1 MFNIVYRNMTYSLAA
16 GFIFVLRKLSSKML
30 ENYKIITVTHK
41 RINLKDIGRFVVKP
55 DQDLTLQQQLENIK
69 SEFGFAELMY
79 VATCNRV
86 MYFFTTEQQLDPTF
100 TARFFQHVNPDLSAE
115 WLDKVDEVTFTY
127 EGADALK
134 HLFDVAASIDSL
146 VIGERQIL
154 GQLREAYEQCKDW
167 KLTGDNIRLAMD
179 RAVVAAKS
187 VYSNTQIGDKPVSV
201 VSLATQ
207 KLLNANVKK
216 DARILVVG
224 AGQTNQ
230 LMAKFLAKH
239 QYDNV
244 SVFNRTVSKAAQVA
258 ELVEG
263 NAYSLEDL
271 YQYKGGFD
279 CLVVC
284 TAVKEPIIT
293 KGLYQHLLQ
302 GDTNRKV
309 VIDLAIPHNVDAAV
323 LEEYSVQYIEIE
335 GLRSLAQDN
344 LMARENEVVNAQA
357 ILENYLEEFPV
368 LYKQRQLELA
378 MRRVP
383 TEIKAVKIKAMNEVF
398 RKEVDVL
405 DDQTQE
411 LIERMMAYMEK
422 KCIGIPM
429 KAARETFL

>member
-1 MFNIVYRNMTYSLAA
+1 
-16 GFIFVLRKLSSKML
+16 ML
-30 ENYKIITVTHK
+30 EKYKVITVTHK
-41 RINLKDIGRFVVKP
+41 RINLKDIGNFVVKP
-55 DQDLTLQQQLENIK
+55 SQDKNLQEQLVDVK
-69 SEFGFAELMY
+69 SVFGFNELMY

-86 MYFFTTEQQLDPTF
+86 MYFFHSDEKLEKDF
-100 TARFFQHVNPDLSAE
+100 TARFFNYVNPELAPQWKES
-115 WLDKVDEVTFTY
+115 VDEVSFTY
-127 EGADALK
+127 QGYHALK

-154 GQLREAYEQCKDW
+154 GQLREAYEQCREW
-167 KLTGDNIRLAMD
+167 GLTGDNIRLAMD
-179 RAVVAAKS
+179 QAVVAAKS

-216 DARILVVG
+216 EARILVVG

-239 QYDNV
+239 HYKNV
-244 SVFNRTVSKAAQVA
+244 AVFNRTVSKAAQVA

-263 NAYSLEDL
+263 NAHSLEDL
-271 YQYKGGFD
+271 YAYQKGFD
-279 CLVVC
+279 CMVVC

-293 KGLYQHLLQ
+293 KSLYQKLLN
-302 GDTNRKV
+302 GDMDRKV
-309 VIDLAIPHNVDAAV
+309 LIDLAIPHNVEADV
-323 LEEYSVQYIEIE
+323 LDSYPVQYIEIE
-335 GLRSLAQDN
+335 GLRSLAQEN
-344 LMARENEVVNAQA
+344 LTARENEVVNAQS
-357 ILENYLEEFPV
+357 ILEDYLEDFPV

-383 TEIKAVKIKAMNEVF
+383 TEIKEVKSKAINEVF
-398 RKEVDVL
+398 RKEVDLL
-405 DDQTQE
+405 DDQTKE

>member
-1 MFNIVYRNMTYSLAA
+1 
-16 GFIFVLRKLSSKML
+16 ML
-30 ENYKIITVTHK
+30 ERYKIITVTHK
-41 RINLKDIGRFVVKP
+41 RINLKDIGRFVIKP
-55 DQDLTLQQQLENIK
+55 DPNTGLQQQLEQMK
-69 SEFGFAELMY
+69 TDFGFSELMY
-79 VATCNRV
+79 LATCNRV
-86 MYFFTTEQQLDPTF
+86 MYFFTSEQQLDSQF
-100 TARFFQHVNPDLSAE
+100 TTRFFQYINPELSAGWQE
-115 WLDKVDEVTFTY
+115 KVDEVTFTY
-127 EGADALK
+127 QGERALK

-154 GQLREAYEQCKDW
+154 GQLREAYEQCKGW
-167 KLTGDNIRLAMD
+167 NLTGDDIRLAMD
-179 RAVVAAKS
+179 QAVVAAKS

-216 DARILVVG
+216 DARILVIG

-239 QYDNV
+239 NFYNV
-244 SVFNRTVSKAAQVA
+244 AVFNRTREKAQQVA

-263 NAYSLEDL
+263 NAFPLNELYS
-271 YQYKGGFD
+271 YKNGFD

-284 TAVKEPIIT
+284 TALKEPIIT
-293 KGLYQHLLQ
+293 KNVYRRLLQ
-302 GDTNRKV
+302 GEDSRKV
-309 VIDLAIPHNVDAAV
+309 VIDLAIPHNVEGCIVEDFD
-323 LEEYSVQYIEIE
+323 VQYIEIE

-344 LMARENEVVNAQA
+344 MTARENEVVNAQA
-357 ILENYLEEFPV
+357 ILEDYLESFPM

-383 TEIKAVKIKAMNEVF
+383 TEIKAVKVKALNEVF
-398 RKEVDVL
+398 RKEMDVL
-405 DDQTQE
+405 DEQTQE

>member
-1 MFNIVYRNMTYSLAA
+1 
-16 GFIFVLRKLSSKML
+16 ML
-30 ENYKIITVTHK
+30 DQFKIITVTHK
-41 RINLKDIGRFVVKP
+41 RINLKDIGNFVIKP
-55 DQDLTLQQQLENIK
+55 QEGQSLQEQLEEVK
-69 SEFGFAELMY
+69 AAFGFTEFMY

-86 MYFFTTEQQLDPTF
+86 MYFFLADYTLDKEFTT
-100 TARFFQHVNPDLSAE
+100 RFFDYINPQLAPQWKAQIEDICFS
-115 WLDKVDEVTFTY
+115 Y
-127 EGADALK
+127 EGIHALR
-134 HLFDVAASIDSL
+134 HLFNVSASIDSL

-154 GQLREAYEQCKDW
+154 GQLREAYEQCKSW

-179 RAVVAAKS
+179 KAVVAAKS

-239 QYDNV
+239 QFNQV
-244 SVFNRTVSKAAQVA
+244 SVFNRTVEKAAQVA
-258 ELVEG
+258 GLVEG
-263 NAYSLEDL
+263 NAYSLQDL
-271 YQYKGGFD
+271 YSYEEGFD

-293 KGLYQHLLQ
+293 KKLYEQLLQ
-302 GDTNRKV
+302 GETTRKV
-309 VIDLAIPHNVDAAV
+309 IIDLAIPHNV
-323 LEEYSVQYIEIE
+323 EEAILKEYPVQYIEIE

-344 LMARENEVVNAQA
+344 LSARENEVVNAQA
-357 ILENYLEEFPV
+357 ILEKYLEEFPI
-368 LYKQRQLELA
+368 LYKQRKLELA
-378 MRRVP
+378 MRQVP
-383 TEIKAVKIKAMNEVF
+383 TEIKAVKVKAINEVF
-398 RKEVDVL
+398 RKEVEEL

-429 KAARETFL
+429 KAARETFLEIQ